1 MTAHEPVATHRTSEI
16 AANAVRVSAPA
27 RLHLG
32 FLDPS
37 ATLGRR
43 FGSVGVTVSRFET
56 VVEMAIGDVDRFEAG
71 DDFAA
76 QEIGRV
82 QKTLAGLR
90 ASTGVGRALNVTLH
104 RTLPA
109 HAGFGSG
116 TQLALAIGRA
126 FCAIHELP
134 LDVRDIA
141 SELARGGRSGI
152 GIGAFLHGGL
162 LVDGGHHV
170 SPPTGNTVNATDADN
185 PRSLRILPPIL
196 ARLDFPDAWRAVLV
210 IDERLHGLHGGQ
222 EAAAIS
228 TLPTFAASEAAAL
241 CHEILMRV
249 LPAIAEHDFAR
260 FAEGVTRVQEANGGY
275 FAAAQGGRMFVSDSV
290 ARVLA
295 FAQAR
300 FGAAIG
306 QSSWGPTGF
315 AFVQSQG
322 AADALMR
329 EAEAAGKVDP
339 HVQLVT
345 VSGRNHGAR
354 IIRGAEVRA
363 SVNSRSSER

>member
-1 MTAHEPVATHRTSEI
+1 LRVSAREPVAVHRVPKVS
-16 AANAVRVSAPA
+16 ANAVRVEAPA

-43 FGSVGVTVSRFET
+43 FGSIGVTISRLET
-56 VVEMAIGDVDRFEAG
+56 VVEMEMGDIDRFEAA

-76 QEIGRV
+76 QEIGRA
-82 QKTLAGLR
+82 QTTLAALR
-90 ASTGVGRALNVTLH
+90 AATGIERALHVTLH

-116 TQLALAIGRA
+116 TQLALAIGQA
-126 FCAIHELP
+126 FCAVHEISLGAG
-134 LDVRDIA
+134 DIA
-141 SELARGGRSGI
+141 SGLARGGRSGI
-152 GIGAFLHGGL
+152 GIGAFLHGGV
-162 LVDGGHHV
+162 LVDGGHDV
-170 SPPTGNTVNATDADN
+170 SAPGGNTVRAIDVDA
-185 PRSLRILPPIL
+185 PRGSRVPPIL

-222 EAAAIS
+222 EAAAIAA
-228 TLPTFAASEAAAL
+228 LPAFAASKAAAL

-260 FAEGVTRVQEANGGY
+260 FAEGVTRLQEANGAY
-275 FAAAQGGRMFVSDSV
+275 FAAAQGGRMFVSESV
-290 ARVLA
+290 ARVLS

-315 AFVQSQG
+315 AFVDSE
-322 AADALMR
+322 AA
-329 EAEAAGKVDP
+329 AEALTHDAVAAGNVDP
-339 HVQLVT
+339 HVRLVT

-354 IIRGAEVRA
+354 VVRSAEVR
-363 SVNSRSSER
+363 RL